1 MKNPLTIVMYHY
13 VRHIKGSKFP
23 NIKGL
28 ELEEFENQIEYISK
42 YYNVISANDYIE
54 AEKSGDSLGK
64 NSLILS
70 FDDGYADHYDFVLPA
85 LIRHNLKGIFFP
97 VGKPSIE
104 RSILDVNKIHFIL
117 NSTKNFKEVV
127 DFIEMK
133 IFSIMKEDFY
143 IENLRRKFY
152 KKNRFDIAEVN
163 YIKRVLQLGLPFQY
177 RTQLVKELFVKYV
190 SKDEKDFA
198 NELYLSIDQL
208 KEMRSCGME
217 IGSHGYE
224 HFWLD
229 SLNFADQEKDI
240 KKSLSLLN
248 MVQNKG
254 DKFFFCYPYGG
265 YDKNTLKILNSYNCA
280 AGFTCEVEVVNSSI
294 SNKLELPRL
303 DTNDMPKT
311 KNAGIINWTK
321 KLINETKL
329 DDEKKN
335 RNY

>member
-1 MKNPLTIVMYHY
+1 MKNKLTIIMYHY
-13 VRHIKGSKFP
+13 VRPIKGSKFP

-42 YYNVISANDYIE
+42 YYNVVSTNDYIDS
-54 AEKSGDSLGK
+54 EKSGDTLGK

-70 FDDGYADHYDFVLPA
+70 FDDGYADHYDYVLPV
-85 LIRHNLKGIFFP
+85 LKRYNMKGIFFP

-117 NSTKNFKEVV
+117 NATKDFKEVIN
-127 DFIEMK
+127 FLEMK
-133 IFSIMKEDFY
+133 ISSIMKDGFY
-143 IENLRRKFY
+143 IENLRSKFY

-163 YIKRVLQLGLPFQY
+163 YIKRVLQLGLPLQY
-177 RTQLVKELFVKYV
+177 REQLVKELFAKYV

-208 KEMRSCGME
+208 KEMRSYGME

-229 SLNFADQEKDI
+229 SLNFLDQQKDI
-240 KKSLSLLN
+240 KKSFSLLK

-265 YDKNTLKILNSYNCA
+265 YNKDTLEILNSYNCA
-280 AGFTCEVEVVNSSI
+280 AGFTCDVGIFNPSM
-294 SNKLELPRL
+294 SNILELPRL

-311 KNAGIINWTK
+311 KNASIIDWTK
-321 KLINETKL
+321 KIIDETRL
-329 DDEKKN
+329 DD
-335 RNY
+335 